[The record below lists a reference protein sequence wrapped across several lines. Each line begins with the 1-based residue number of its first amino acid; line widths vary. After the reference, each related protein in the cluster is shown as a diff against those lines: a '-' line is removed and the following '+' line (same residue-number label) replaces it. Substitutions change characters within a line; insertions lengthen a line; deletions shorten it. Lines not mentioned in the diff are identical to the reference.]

1 MRSSEGIAASLV
13 FKLSTESFNAVA
25 DEPPEEAVK
34 QAWDINGVAKVERPT
49 TGQIQVCLARSAL
62 KVRAHLPFPPFDLQ
76 LWLYCRSKQLL
87 SYA

>member
-25 DEPPEEAVK
+25 DELPEEAVK

-62 KVRAHLPFPPFDLQ
+62 KVRAHLPFPPFDGP
-76 LWLYCRSKQLL
+76 LWLYSRLQQLL
-87 SYA
+87 